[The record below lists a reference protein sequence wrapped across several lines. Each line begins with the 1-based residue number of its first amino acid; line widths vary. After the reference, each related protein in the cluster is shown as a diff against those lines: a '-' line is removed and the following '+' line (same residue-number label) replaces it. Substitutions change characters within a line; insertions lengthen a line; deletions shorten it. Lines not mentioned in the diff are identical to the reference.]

1 MKQRLFVAE
10 PPQHYMVLP
19 PLVVDCSTL
28 AALVFQEAWQ
38 AQAAE
43 RICGKALHA
52 PSLLPFE
59 IASVAAKKQKA
70 GRADIAADGLQMF
83 ALMDIGLHSVEPSAL
98 LALATRYRLSTYDA
112 AYLWLAAEL
121 KAPLATFD
129 EKLAAAAQVLLAGL
143 A

>member
-1 MKQRLFVAE
+1 MNQRLFVAE
-10 PPQHYMVLP
+10 PPQRYMVLP

-28 AALVFQEAWQ
+28 AGLVFQEEWQ
-38 AQAAE
+38 AQAVE

-83 ALMDIGLHSVEPSAL
+83 AQMDIELHPVEPPAI
-98 LALATRYRLSTYDA
+98 LALATLYRISTYDA

-129 EKLAAAAQVLLAGL
+129 EKLADAAQAHLGGL